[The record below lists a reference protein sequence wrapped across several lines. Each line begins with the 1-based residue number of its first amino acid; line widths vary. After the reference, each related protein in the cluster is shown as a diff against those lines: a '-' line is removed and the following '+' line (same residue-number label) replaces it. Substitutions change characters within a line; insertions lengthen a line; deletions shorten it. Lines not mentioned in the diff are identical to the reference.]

1 MHNRQRKTY
10 VRWLLTVLV
19 IAGLIYVFTA
29 FPVSNWLRIQLEEI
43 KQLGPLGYFWF
54 ILLYIV
60 ATVSGFPASILTIGA
75 GAVFGIFTGTLL
87 VLTGAILGAMAAFL
101 VGRYLARNFVAK
113 HIEANPR
120 FRVVDEAVGRAGF
133 KIVLLTRLSPI
144 FPFVFLNYLYSI
156 TKVKLSDYFLATAL
170 GMIPGTILYVYLGSL
185 AASVATGTL
194 PTSPARKIFTAIG
207 LLLTIAVTVY
217 VTRIARNALRDV
229 EGTSQ

>member
-29 FPVSNWLRIQLEEI
+29 FPVSNWLGIQLEEI
-43 KQLGPLGYFWF
+43 KQLGPLSYFWF

-75 GAVFGIFTGTLL
+75 GAVFGILTGTLL
-87 VLTGAILGAMAAFL
+87 VRTVAILGAMAAFL

-120 FRVVDEAVGRAGF
+120 FRAVDEAVGRAGF
-133 KIVLLTRLSPI
+133 KIVLLTRLSPV
-144 FPFVFLNYLYSI
+144 FPFAFLNYLYSI
-156 TKVKLSDYFLATAL
+156 TKVKLSDYFLATAI

-194 PTSPARKIFTAIG
+194 PDSPTRKIFTVIG

-217 VTRIARNALRDV
+217 VTRIARKALREF
-229 EGTSQ
+229 EGTSR